1 MIYLFLKTV
10 MRKTLN
16 FFKYHVFT
24 FHILILQKFF
34 KFEKWHIYGS
44 SQPRYTETVSEISNS
59 LAEKGI
65 VVEVGC
71 GLGNILRRLEN
82 PIRIGFDID
91 LRVVNAAKLVN
102 VHNRIQFFEGS
113 FSEASKISDIQTLIA
128 INWVHNIKSQD
139 LIQYLVNFPS
149 VYFITEGVENY
160 TYFHS
165 RELFEP
171 YFDILRDIQ
180 IENRHIFLLVKKQN
194 FVI

>member
-1 MIYLFLKTV
+1 M
-10 MRKTLN
+10 
-16 FFKYHVFT
+16 
-24 FHILILQKFF
+24 
-34 KFEKWHIYGS
+34 
-44 SQPRYTETVSEISNS
+44 
-59 LAEKGI
+59 AEKGI

-91 LRVVNAAKLVN
+91 LGVVKAAKFVN
-102 VHNRIQFFEGS
+102 VYNRIQFLEGS

-139 LIQYLVNFPS
+139 LIQYLFNFPS

-171 YFDILRDIQ
+171 YFDILKDIQ

-194 FVI
+194 FVV